1 LSPLLLDTHALLWSV
16 GDTDRLS
23 STARDVLSAGIVPA
37 YVSAASVWEIAI
49 KRASG
54 RLRVPDN
61 LLEKVAAARFG
72 ELGVTFEH
80 AIVAGALPPHH
91 GDPFDRMLVAQA
103 QHENMT
109 LVTNDARIAEY
120 DVPVLW

>member
-16 GDTDRLS
+16 GDTERLS
-23 STARDVLSAGIVPA
+23 STARDVLSAGVVPA

-54 RLRVPDN
+54 KLKAPDD
-61 LLEKVAAARFG
+61 LLEQVAAARFS
-72 ELGVTFEH
+72 ELGVTFKH
-80 AIVAGALPPHH
+80 AVLAGALPLHH
-91 GDPFDRMLVAQA
+91 SDPFDRMLVAQA
-103 QHENMT
+103 QSEKLT
-109 LVTNDARIAEY
+109 LVTSDAKLAAY

>member
-16 GDTDRLS
+16 GDSDRLS
-23 STARDVLSAGIVPA
+23 PAALDVLGAGVVPA
-37 YVSAASVWEIAI
+37 YVSSVSIWEIAI

-54 RLRVPDN
+54 KLRIPEDF
-61 LLEKVAAARFG
+61 LEKIEAAQFA
-72 ELGVTFEH
+72 ELGITFTH
-80 AIVAGALPPHH
+80 AIRAGALPSHH

-103 QHENMT
+103 QSEGLT
-109 LVTNDARIAEY
+109 VLTNDARIAAY

>member
-1 LSPLLLDTHALLWSV
+1 LSPLLLDTHTVLWSV

-23 STARDVLSAGIVPA
+23 PTALDVLSAGVAPA

-54 RLRVPDN
+54 KLKAPDD
-61 LLEKVAAARFG
+61 LLEQIAAARFG
-72 ELGVTFEH
+72 ELGITFKH
-80 AIVAGALPPHH
+80 AILAGALPPHH

-103 QHENMT
+103 QSENLT
-109 LVTNDARIAEY
+109 LVTSDPRIAAY
-120 DVPVLW
+120 DVRVLW